1 MSRRILFIDEDQ
13 ERNGSTVS
21 MEYLVRGFALGGFD
35 VVVLSWKKEEWAKTL
50 LKQSAR
56 MIDGRWGPLTSP
68 TISVH
73 FSYTAP
79 ALSWSGMRNIAKD
92 CIKFVLGFFRVRTM
106 IRRVRPDVV
115 YLNEYSVIQ
124 AALAARTCGTPAAVH
139 VRSRMLEEKFW
150 LRRRILSGMV
160 LRWTDAVFAI
170 TKIEAEQFKARPE
183 EAKKVFVVGEFVPQA
198 RESTAEGAAL
208 RGVFGLPADKKIVAM
223 MGAIQE
229 IKGTRDFL
237 QAGKQALARYPGALL
252 ALAGGTRPGGD
263 PGQRAYYD
271 SSMEVIRELQRDDRI
286 RLLGVIANPL
296 DFVATADILVAPTRG
311 THFSRPVVEAWASG
325 KPVVAYRTPHME
337 QLVEHEADGLLVEP
351 GNVDGLAAAIVR
363 LLEDPGLCRKLG
375 DAGRRKATD
384 GFDAQKNLD
393 FIVSRCALLCGAQ

>member
-1 MSRRILFIDEDQ
+1 MSRLILFIDEDQ

-21 MEYLVRGFALGGFD
+21 MEYLVRGFAREGFE

-50 LKQSAR
+50 LNQSAR

-68 TISVH
+68 TMSVH

-79 ALSWSGMRNIAKD
+79 ALSWAGMRNIAKD
-92 CIKFVLGFFRVRTM
+92 CIKFVLGFCRVRTM

-183 EAKKVFVVGEFVPQA
+183 EAKKVFVVGEFVPQV

-252 ALAGGTRPGGD
+252 ALAGGTRPVGD

-286 RLLGVIANPL
+286 RLLGVITNPL

-337 QLVEHEADGLLVEP
+337 QLIEHETDGLLVET
-351 GNVDGLAAAIVR
+351 GNVDRLAAAIVR

-375 DAGRRKATD
+375 DAGRRKAAD
-384 GFDAQKNLD
+384 RFDAQKNLD
-393 FIVSRCALLCGAQ
+393 FIVSRCALHCGAQ